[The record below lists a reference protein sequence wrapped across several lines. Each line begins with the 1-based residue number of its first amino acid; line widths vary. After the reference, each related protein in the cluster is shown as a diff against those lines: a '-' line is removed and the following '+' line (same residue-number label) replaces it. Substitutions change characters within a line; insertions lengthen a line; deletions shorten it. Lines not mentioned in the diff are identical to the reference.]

1 MADKPKPVYING
13 RMTPGEEMIWSPELK
28 SLRRGR
34 RAAPRTEVCRPCLL
48 WRKDEPET
56 KLEGVVLDLN
66 PHGMRVRLLES
77 LDIGDVVIIQ
87 MMRDEEF
94 NVPLS
99 QPIQTRVVRAQPGFG
114 DLVDH
119 GVQVILRPI
128 HRAASR
134 PVVITPRPR
143 PRRTPRTRMHT
154 VDITVGDRIINR
166 LGKRRG

>member
-1 MADKPKPVYING
+1 MAEKRSPLYING

-34 RAAPRTEVCRPCLL
+34 RNAPRTEVCRPCLV
-48 WRKDEPET
+48 WGKRDPDT
-56 KLEGVVLDLN
+56 KLQGVVLDLN
-66 PHGMRVRLLES
+66 PHGMRVRLLDT
-77 LDIGDVVIIQ
+77 LDVGDVVVIQ

-99 QPIQTRVVRAQPGFG
+99 QQIEARVVRTQPGFG
-114 DLVDH
+114 GLVDH

-128 HRAASR
+128 HRPASR
-134 PVVITPRPR
+134 PVTIRRLR

-154 VDITVGDRIINR
+154 LDITVGDRITGK
-166 LGKRRG
+166 LGRRRG